1 MRILC
6 LHAHPDDIEFLAAGT
21 LALLA
26 RKGHSI
32 SMATMTPGDCGSA
45 EFDAEETSRI
55 RRAEAAS
62 AAAIIQAA
70 YLCAEFRD
78 LSIFNED
85 GARRRVTE
93 LIRRVRPELVI
104 TASPIDYHSD
114 HEATSALARDACF
127 AASAPN
133 YDTGDADPSPAL
145 EAIPHLYFTDS
156 LGGVDRDGRPQM
168 ADFFVNVESD
178 IGVKREM
185 LACHASQR
193 NWLRRQHG
201 IDEYLEA
208 MMQWTGEV
216 GARAGVRFA
225 EGFRRYPGH
234 PYPQSPLLESALPDF
249 VLSPSR
255 EVSSRRG

>member
-6 LHAHPDDIEFLAAGT
+6 IHAHPDDIEFLAAGT

-26 RKGHSI
+26 RQGHPI
-32 SMATMTPGDCGSA
+32 TMVTMTPGDCGSA
-45 EFDAEETSRI
+45 EFDSGETSRI

-62 AAAIIQAA
+62 AAAMIQAA

-78 LSIFNED
+78 LAIFNED
-85 GARRRVTE
+85 GARRRVVE
-93 LIRRVRPELVI
+93 LIRRARPDLVL
-104 TASPIDYHSD
+104 TASPIDYHAD
-114 HEATSALARDACF
+114 HEATSLLVRDACF

-133 YDTGDADPSPAL
+133 YCTGAAGAAPAL

-156 LGGVDRDGRPQM
+156 LGGVDRDGRPQRPG
-168 ADFFVNVESD
+168 FFVNVESEMS
-178 IGVKREM
+178 VKREM

-201 IDEYLEA
+201 IDEYLET

-234 PYPQSPLLESALPDF
+234 PYPQAPLLESALPSF
-249 VLSPSR
+249 ILAAG
-255 EVSSRRG
+255 E